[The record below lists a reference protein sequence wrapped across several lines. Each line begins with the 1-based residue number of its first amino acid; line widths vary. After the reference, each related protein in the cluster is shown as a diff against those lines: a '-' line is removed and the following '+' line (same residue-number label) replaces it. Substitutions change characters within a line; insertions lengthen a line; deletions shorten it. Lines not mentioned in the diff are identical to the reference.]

1 MTVSRRE
8 ALILGAAVPV
18 SGLVLTSAR
27 GQVPQQQQP
36 GGQGYGEDPILSAC
50 LLIDGRKQIE
60 ICRWAKERAKADDV
74 KAFAQAEIDEHEK
87 IKADL
92 KRLGFEYPAPPQFG
106 NEFQQGG
113 QFQQPGQFQPTGQ
126 LPQSGTSGT
135 TVTTSGQSSG
145 QPTTGTGSTASQA
158 VTGVP
163 PVSSGFQQHGPKMIA
178 VGRLILPPGLDEIVA
193 LSHEVADQCVA
204 NARTALEKK
213 AGEGKFD
220 KAFVGMQLHEHYA
233 LLDKCQVFEKH
244 STDRMREVLQQGRP
258 IIERH
263 IATLESLCKKLE
275 RDGGDGRPA
284 DTGRKSGTDRGTN
297 PSRPDAPDRY

>member
-8 ALILGAAVPV
+8 ALVLGAAVPV
-18 SGLVLTSAR
+18 SGLFLASAR
-27 GQVPQQQQP
+27 GQVPQQQTP
-36 GGQGYGEDPILSAC
+36 GGQGYGEDPILSCC

-60 ICRWAKERAKADDV
+60 ICRWAKEKAKGDDV

-106 NEFQQGG
+106 NQFPQG
-113 QFQQPGQFQPTGQ
+113 GQFQPTGQ
-126 LPQSGTSGT
+126 
-135 TVTTSGQSSG
+135 TSGQASG
-145 QPTTGTGSTASQA
+145 QPGPGQTATTNAAQA
-158 VTGVP
+158 VTGTP
-163 PVSSGFQQHGPKMIA
+163 QFLGGQQQGPRMLA
-178 VGRLILPPGLDEIVA
+178 VGRLLLPPGLAEIVS

-204 NARTALEKK
+204 NAKAGLEKK

-258 IIERH
+258 VIERH
-263 IATLESLCKKLE
+263 IATLESLCQKLE
-275 RDGGDGRPA
+275 GGGHSGDTNRRD
-284 DTGRKSGTDRGTN
+284 TDRGGTK
-297 PSRPDAPDRY
+297 PRPDAPDRH